1 MRTLEWGKEVIQ
13 TEGWGDAVIQ
23 NILMRKFE
31 GYRNNKCSKGG
42 KEEENGI
49 QVPAV
54 RVVRNVDRGRL
65 HSAFR

>member
-31 GYRNNKCSKGG
+31 GYRNNKNCKRGQE
-42 KEEENGI
+42 KENG
-49 QVPAV
+49 VPAV
-54 RVVRNVDRGRL
+54 RVVRNGDCGKL